1 VAQERRL
8 VRQVQPRHYPWRR
21 FTPQPGP
28 NLFSRDARHH
38 LWGRRG
44 PCIARSMRATGIRVR
59 FAASACRASGPALAR
74 AAVNKQYATEAEVCR
89 GRSGLCCSGTT
100 ERSIRARSAS
110 AMSPLRQR
118 RADCCFASWR
128 IRGRSFVGR
137 PEPHVGASVSWMRK
151 PGTCGPDSCSYGY
164 RELAAAALYSG
175 GMTGRVGA
183 KGQVVIPKSIRDQAQ
198 LHPGD
203 EVEFE
208 FEDDQII
215 MVARRRA
222 GSLGGRFSSSGM
234 AARLLEDRA
243 REPR

>member
-1 VAQERRL
+1 MAQERRL

-89 GRSGLCCSGTT
+89 GRSGLCCSRTT
-100 ERSIRARSAS
+100 ERSIRATSAS

-137 PEPHVGASVSWMRK
+137 PEPHVGPAFR
-151 PGTCGPDSCSYGY
+151 GCGSQE
-164 RELAAAALYSG
+164 RG
-175 GMTGRVGA
+175 GP
-183 KGQVVIPKSIRDQAQ
+183 I
-198 LHPGD
+198 
-203 EVEFE
+203 
-208 FEDDQII
+208 
-215 MVARRRA
+215 
-222 GSLGGRFSSSGM
+222 
-234 AARLLEDRA
+234 AARTGIGSSPPLRYTQA
-243 REPR
+243 V